1 MLEPKIVAARIHR
14 PVRAEHGTAAF
25 SDWTTP
31 WSHGGFMRLWIH
43 SSGVKSD
50 FAQAFGVA
58 AITLGG
64 APKLTIL
71 ELFGLI
77 SFRACRS
84 LASVLDY
91 AFSLF
96 ESRAGASQARRIIV
110 H

>member
-14 PVRAEHGTAAF
+14 PVRGEHGTAAF

-31 WSHGGFMRLWIH
+31 SSHGGFMRLWIH

-50 FAQAFGVA
+50 FAQAFGVT
-58 AITLGG
+58 AIPLSG
-64 APKLTIL
+64 APKGTIL
-71 ELFGLI
+71 ELFWAI
-77 SFRACRS
+77 SFHACHR

-96 ESRAGASQARRIIV
+96 ESRAGASQAARIIV